1 MPLNAAHLRAA
12 LLVPSRG
19 ASVPAVLLFF
29 VDELP
34 PPSFEGLPVFPGQLP
49 RGLVIKSPRVNVRA
63 DPLPLFIAAITD
75 ASEQSQSPTYPIF
88 CFFSLLGSS
97 NFAAALFCCPDGSF
111 GLCKTENH
119 PHVAPDACVQALPFH
134 LKDCAPYGQH
144 RESWNSNVSTTQVRN
159 FRKNIIA
166 QRQLLTL
173 EGPAVEFFA
182 PPPTSPW
189 WGPNLAKG

>member
-49 RGLVIKSPRVNVRA
+49 RG
-63 DPLPLFIAAITD
+63 
-75 ASEQSQSPTYPIF
+75 PIF

-119 PHVAPDACVQALPFH
+119 PHVAPDA
-134 LKDCAPYGQH
+134 
-144 RESWNSNVSTTQVRN
+144 
-159 FRKNIIA
+159 
-166 QRQLLTL
+166 L